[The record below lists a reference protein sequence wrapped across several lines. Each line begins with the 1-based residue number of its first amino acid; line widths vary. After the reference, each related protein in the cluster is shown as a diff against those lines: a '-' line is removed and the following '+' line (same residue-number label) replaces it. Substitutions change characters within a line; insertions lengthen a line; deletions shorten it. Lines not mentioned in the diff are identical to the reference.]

1 MPNRRGVSLAE
12 LLLTMSA
19 CTVILTMSAG
29 LIHRAM
35 HTQSRSRSFFDTERS
50 AMRLSESFRRDVH
63 AADDAAVIGNAEQ
76 GEGVFLR
83 LQLPGSQMVEYRLA
97 AGRVQRLLHVDGSVK
112 SREAFVFAAD
122 TQLTLEKSPQHLVVL
137 SIVPPSDTAGPADR
151 PPLTPYS
158 TPASLRAEA
167 VLGRNASLVDLS
179 APQEDSP

>member
-35 HTQSRSRSFFDTERS
+35 HTQSRSRSFFDSERS
-50 AMRLSESFRRDVH
+50 AMRLGESFRRDVH
-63 AADDAAVIGNAEQ
+63 AADDAVIVNADQ

-83 LQLPGSQMVEYRLA
+83 LQLPGSQLVEYRQA
-97 AGRVQRLLHVDGSVK
+97 AGRVERILQVGSSVK
-112 SREAFVFAAD
+112 SREAFVFAVD
-122 TQLTLEKSPQHLVVL
+122 TKLTAEKSPPHLVVL
-137 SIVPPSDTAGPADR
+137 SIVPPPDVSGPADR

-167 VLGRNASLVDLS
+167 VLGRNASLVDLVV
-179 APQEDSP
+179 PQEDSP